1 MTYRHRGHFEGDATG
16 YRVLKEVEEW
26 KQRDP
31 IPRFRQQLIKMGV
44 LSEAEASGIEE
55 SCRQQVSDAIKFA
68 EDSPWPRPE
77 ETLEDVYVS
86 YR

>member
-1 MTYRHRGHFEGDATG
+1 MR
-16 YRVLKEVEEW
+16 
-26 KQRDP
+26 
-31 IPRFRQQLIKMGV
+31 V